1 MERSVRNDPFYPIQT
16 DTAELVTAPIE
27 AALGADGN
35 LGGGSEPHTDDRR
48 GILPSRTDSSAR
60 RSIRRSARRS
70 SSSAACPPTR
80 DRWRRHVREVRI
92 PEAA

>member
-35 LGGGSEPHTDDRR
+35 LGGGNEPHTDDRR
-48 GILPSRTDSSAR
+48 GILPLSYRLKRTPLDQAVRTPLVELGCMPADTGSLAPAR
-60 RSIRRSARRS
+60 A
-70 SSSAACPPTR
+70 
-80 DRWRRHVREVRI
+80 
-92 PEAA
+92 